1 MERTCRNTELSIAN
15 VGQVVTL
22 VGWVSRKR
30 NLGSILFIDLRDRSG
45 IIQIYVKEGMEIPDV
60 RSEYVISVT
69 GEVAKRKEP
78 NPKMKTGDIEIIASK
93 IELINTA
100 KTTPRKAKAA
110 AMIKY
115 SLDKAFLFSGLLQR
129 RTMYKGA
136 AISIAP
142 KNIAGNVAKMVGE
155 PLPKLET
162 SPKNKLEAQK
172 VNNEPITA
180 ITANEIATNF
190 LLILLHLRICMP
202 ITMDI
207 NIIAIKSDCLI
218 A

>member
-15 VGQVVTL
+15 VGQTVTL

-69 GEVAKRKEP
+69 GEVAKRSQP

-100 KTTPRKAKAA
+100 KTIASESCVEMYAFVNVS
-110 AMIKY
+110 Y
-115 SLDKAFLFSGLLQR
+115 S
-129 RTMYKGA
+129 
-136 AISIAP
+136 
-142 KNIAGNVAKMVGE
+142 
-155 PLPKLET
+155 
-162 SPKNKLEAQK
+162 
-172 VNNEPITA
+172 
-180 ITANEIATNF
+180 F
-190 LLILLHLRICMP
+190 LLIY
-202 ITMDI
+202 
-207 NIIAIKSDCLI
+207 
-218 A
+218 